1 MSASHADGTGH
12 TDDEHVHDGTGA
24 DVSRNGSWR
33 RARRLLTVV
42 LTLVVTGIALAPAA
56 GADGVRPSN
65 YVSVIDS
72 VEPSTD
78 TVQVEILGG
87 DSFFQVTAD
96 PGTEVSIPG
105 YDGEPYLR
113 ILADGRVQQN
123 ERSPAT
129 YLNVSRNAQ
138 VNRFPDEVSSSADP
152 QWRTIASGGQVA
164 WHDHRIHWMLPD
176 APEVGAGGVVQTWEL
191 PMQVDGADVVVTG
204 RLLHRG
210 DVLPWAALVG
220 VATTIGATLLAR
232 RDRLR
237 VPLLLGASVLA
248 LGLSASVWV
257 LNPPGAEP
265 NPLPLVLPALAI
277 VVLGLALVPRL
288 SAGLRGMVLPLVGVA
303 ALAGWAIPQIGVI
316 WMPTVPTVLAGWVV
330 RLGTGLVLGTAVGV
344 AIAILLRPV
353 PVPVADPAAAA
364 TDPDL
369 H

>member
-12 TDDEHVHDGTGA
+12 TDDEDVHDATGA
-24 DVSRNGSWR
+24 DVSRAGSWR
-33 RARRLLTVV
+33 RARRLLAVA
-42 LTLVVTGIALAPAA
+42 LTLVVAGIALAPAA
-56 GADGVRPSN
+56 GADGVGPSN
-65 YVSVIDS
+65 YRSVIDS

-78 TVQVEILGG
+78 AVHVEILGG

-96 PGTEVSIPG
+96 RGTEVAIPG

-113 ILADGRVQQN
+113 ILADGRVQRN
-123 ERSPAT
+123 ERSPAR

-138 VNRFPDEVSSSADP
+138 VDRFPDEVSSSADP

-164 WHDHRIHWMLPD
+164 WHDHRIHWMLSD
-176 APEVGAGGVVQTWEL
+176 APEVGTGGVVQTWEL
-191 PMQVDGADVVVTG
+191 PIQVDGADVLVTG

-220 VATTIGATLLAR
+220 VATAIGVALVAR

-248 LGLSASVWV
+248 LGLSVSVWV

-265 NPLPLVLPALAI
+265 NPLPLALPVLAI
-277 VVLGLALVPRL
+277 VVLGIALVPRL

-303 ALAGWAIPQIGVI
+303 ALAGWAVPQVGVI
-316 WMPTVPTVLAGWVV
+316 WMPTVPTVLAVWVV

-344 AIAILLRPV
+344 TIAILLRPF
-353 PVPVADPAAAA
+353 PAAATTSTAAA